1 VALIFSA
8 GSADGPLRAAACRP
22 VPSTAI
28 LSAMAI
34 GLKLDIGFSG
44 PDGRPA
50 TFGDLKRFVA
60 RAEAGGCADADDLHL
75 EKDENDEVTGLSVYL
90 DPDS

>member
-1 VALIFSA
+1 MVRLA
-8 GSADGPLRAAACRP
+8 
-22 VPSTAI
+22 AI

-44 PDGRPA
+44 RDGRPA

-60 RAEAGGCADADDLHL
+60 RAEAGGCADADELQV
-75 EKDENDEVTGLSVYL
+75 ETNENDEIIGLSVHL